1 MVETEKEG
9 EGEND
14 QGRKVSWGTGES
26 LDRGLVVVVDRVDC
40 VAN

>member
-14 QGRKVSWGTGES
+14 QGRKRGWGTGES
-26 LDRGLVVVVDRVDC
+26 LDGGLVVAVDRVDC
-40 VAN
+40 VAD